1 MNVLSLFDGI
11 SCCRLALDRSGI
23 AVDNY
28 YASEIDKYAI
38 MVAQNNYPDT
48 NQLGDITNWRD
59 WDIDWSSIDLVTGG
73 FPCQAWSMADKQ
85 QAEKGN
91 TAQYIEFRYDGKS
104 NSLSTV
110 TKDNVVVPFTLPN
123 RIPNDLFLFRYIT
136 PLECERLQTLPD
148 NWTQCVSNSQ
158 RYKMIGNAWTV
169 DVVAHL
175 FRDIAKIKGS

>member
-73 FPCQAWSMADKQ
+73 FPCQAWSMADK
-85 QAEKGN
+85 
-91 TAQYIEFRYDGKS
+91 
-104 NSLSTV
+104 
-110 TKDNVVVPFTLPN
+110 
-123 RIPNDLFLFRYIT
+123 
-136 PLECERLQTLPD
+136 
-148 NWTQCVSNSQ
+148 
-158 RYKMIGNAWTV
+158 
-169 DVVAHL
+169 
-175 FRDIAKIKGS
+175 

>member
-38 MVAQNNYPDT
+38 MVAQN
-48 NQLGDITNWRD
+48 
-59 WDIDWSSIDLVTGG
+59 
-73 FPCQAWSMADKQ
+73 K
-85 QAEKGN
+85 
-91 TAQYIEFRYDGKS
+91 
-104 NSLSTV
+104 
-110 TKDNVVVPFTLPN
+110 LPN